1 MKKESNLKRLLEYA
15 GGYKYLTIASWILSA
30 LSALVALLP
39 FVYIWKVI
47 KEVLDV
53 APNYGEVQDL
63 SHNGWMAVVFAVAA
77 ILIYIAALIC
87 SHLAAFR
94 VQTNMRTKA
103 MHHIVTLPM
112 GFMDGI
118 GSGKVRKT
126 VYESSAATE
135 TYLAHQLPDK
145 ANALATPVGLIVLL
159 LVFDWRLGLLSLLPV
174 AAAFVIM
181 SVMTG
186 KRMAKKMEE
195 YNNALGQMSNEA
207 VEYVRGI
214 SVVKTFGQSVFSFR
228 RFKEAIDN
236 YEKWVIAYTKDLRFP
251 MMCYTT
257 LVNGIFAVLVAA
269 ALVMASGGVTN
280 EFLLNLIYYIIITP
294 IITLTLTKIM
304 YASENKLIVADAM
317 SRIDSILEMEPLPE
331 TDHPKHPKDNSVE
344 LSGVSFRY
352 KDAERNAL
360 ENISLTIKPGEHV
373 AFVGPSGGGKTTLA
387 SIVAR
392 FWDVNSG
399 SVKIGGINVKDIPK
413 EELMDTVSFVFQD
426 SKLLKTSIL
435 ENVRIVGGIYFS
447 IANAWDSIRRY
458 LIALNSCTSINIY
471 SYFSQCDLWNCGIK
485 SQHMVSIILILL
497 LSRCKL
503 REFVQNA
510 DNFTLYLYRRCRNF
524 VFFYICIGNG
534 RITGSFLELLY
545 MIEKI
550 SCRNDMVQVP
560 RKNYRRFGSK
570 HAKPR
575 ATDFAIVAH
584 RNNAISF
591 KQWSCRT
598 K

>member
-1 MKKESNLKRLLEYA
+1 MKKESSLKRLLEYA

-47 KEVLDV
+47 KEVLNA
-53 APNYGEVQDL
+53 APNYGDVQEL

-77 ILIYIAALIC
+77 ILIYITALIC

-94 VQTNMRTKA
+94 VQANMRMRA

-118 GSGKVRKT
+118 GSGKVRKI

-145 ANALATPVGLIVLL
+145 ASALATPVGLIVLL
-159 LVFDWRLGLLSLLPV
+159 LVFDWRLGILSLLPV
-174 AAAFVIM
+174 AAAFIIM

-186 KRMAKKMEE
+186 KRMAEKMEE
-195 YNNALGQMSNEA
+195 YNNALGQMAGEA

-257 LVNGIFAVLVAA
+257 LVNGIFAVLIAV

-280 EFLLNLIYYIIITP
+280 EFLLNLVYYIIITP

-317 SRIDSILEMEPLPE
+317 SRIDSIMEMEPLPE

-399 SVKIGGINVKDIPK
+399 SVKIGGVNVKDIPK

-435 ENVRIVGGIYFS
+435 ENVRMAKPDASRGEILKALHDAQCDDILEKMPQGVDTVVGAKGVYLSGGEQQRIS
-447 IANAWDSIRRY
+447 IARVMLKNAP
-458 LIALNSCTSINIY
+458 
-471 SYFSQCDLWNCGIK
+471 
-485 SQHMVSIILILL
+485 VLILDEATAFADPDNEA
-497 LSRCKL
+497 K
-503 REFVQNA
+503 VQA
-510 DNFTLYLYRRCRNF
+510 AFSVLAKGKTVL
-524 VFFYICIGNG
+524 
-534 RITGSFLELLY
+534 
-545 MIEKI
+545 MI
-550 SCRNDMVQVP
+550 
-560 RKNYRRFGSK
+560 
-570 HAKPR
+570 
-575 ATDFAIVAH
+575 AH
-584 RNNAISF
+584 RLSTVTGADRIVVIRDGKIEDTGTHGQLKDKDSLYAEMWRQYNKAAKWKVGVSNA
-591 KQWSCRT
+591 
-598 K
+598 